1 MNETGSGGTPPG
13 RLGDDENSSAV
24 NSPSTEA
31 STGPPTGD
39 GTRADPRPP
48 AVILGICSG
57 VIVTVVMKHVYA
69 VAWLSTLVTAAVAVA
84 VIVLGL
90 WLVPRRQV
98 KDALKPVVTKVS
110 ARVVTAVAWGAA
122 GAAVMALVLLAAA
135 GVHGLRERAGSCA
148 QPLDL
153 RVLTTPEALTPLRAA
168 AAEFADHSEDRG
180 CRKYGVTVVPEAGP
194 VPLYDGFRL
203 LWRRS
208 APADERHAEGEQLF
222 GPQPDI
228 WIPSSTAEY
237 DFIPKAPGQVAP
249 SIQAGGRTAPSG
261 TGSAAGASAP
271 NGAGDPKFRPRGSL
285 GTSPLV
291 LALFTK
297 AHESVA
303 DPIAAPLATK
313 TSDLLSRFEDVDV
326 RLRAIARPVP
336 ETSSA
341 ALAVTPALYDAL
353 PGDDSKDERF
363 TGPAGL
369 VAPDAVSLLCQFR
382 ERAAAQ
388 DSDPPDDIAVAV
400 PEQVLHDYDMGRPLG
415 DRCGA
420 VDPGAAPYAKW
431 RLHPYYATD
440 LPTLDYPFVQVR
452 WRGQDTEER
461 DAAVT
466 EFRRWLDRHPLIRQ
480 GFRDGRGTVPPAP
493 EGDTRHF
500 YLSRLQRTVGDRVI
514 SPNVA
519 LTSAKGVQETLDRI
533 GAARPRISVSLMLDV
548 SASMGGAAQ
557 AREGVRLARGT
568 AFLRSLVSQLQSNDR
583 VGLQVS
589 SQKAPSDGAGTF
601 GNVPQDT
608 ASPDHKNAITSRL
621 QAVASGGGDQP
632 LSDAIAAADLGT
644 GRPNLILVTD
654 GQSTR
659 TNPQLSS
666 RVRWLAGEFRGR
678 HPDLRLTVVLTGPAT
693 CRSAP
698 VKQIVAA
705 LRPADGPGCVA
716 LTGASEVEQAAE
728 LLSGLR

>member
-1 MNETGSGGTPPG
+1 MTETGSGETPPG
-13 RLGDDENSSAV
+13 RQGDDENSTAG
-24 NSPSTEA
+24 NGA
-31 STGPPTGD
+31 SD
-39 GTRADPRPP
+39 GTKADPRPP
-48 AVILGICSG
+48 AVILGVCSG

-69 VAWLSTLVTAAVAVA
+69 VAWLSTLVTAAVAIA
-84 VIVLGL
+84 VIVLLL
-90 WLVPRRQV
+90 WLVSRREV
-98 KDALKPVVTKVS
+98 KDVLKPVVTKAT
-110 ARVVTAVAWGAA
+110 ARAVTAVAWGAA
-122 GAAVMALVLLAAA
+122 GAAVMALVLVAAVA
-135 GVHGLRERAGSCA
+135 VYGLRERTRSCG
-148 QPLDL
+148 QPLEL

-168 AAEFADHSEDRG
+168 AAEFANDSEDRG
-180 CRKYGVTVVPEAGP
+180 CRQYSVTVVPEAGP

-237 DFIPKAPGQVAP
+237 DFIPKGPGQVASP
-249 SIQAGGRTAPSG
+249 VQAGGGRAAPGRSGLGGSTAS
-261 TGSAAGASAP
+261 
-271 NGAGDPKFRPRGSL
+271 GAGDPKFRTRGSV

-303 DPIAAPLATK
+303 DPIAAPLATR
-313 TSDLLSRFEDVDV
+313 TSDVLNRLKDEDV

-353 PGDDSKDERF
+353 PGDDAEDERF
-363 TGPAGL
+363 AEPAGL

-388 DSDPPDDIAVAV
+388 DSEPPEDLAVAV

-420 VDPGAAPYAKW
+420 VDPDAAPYAKW

-440 LPTLDYPFVQVR
+440 LPTLDHPFVQVR

-466 EFRRWLDRHPLIRQ
+466 GFRRWLDRHPLTRQ
-480 GFRDGRGTVPPAP
+480 GFRDERGTIPPAL

-500 YLSRLQRTVGDRVI
+500 YLSRLQRVVGDRVM
-514 SPNVA
+514 PTNVA
-519 LTSAKGVQETLDRI
+519 LTPAKGVQETLDRI
-533 GAARPRISVSLMLDV
+533 GTARPRVSVSLMLDV

-557 AREGVRLARGT
+557 AREGARLARGT
-568 AFLRSLVSQLQSNDR
+568 SFLRSLVSQLQSNDR

-589 SQKAPSDGAGTF
+589 SQTAPPDNAGTF

-608 ASPDHKNAITSRL
+608 ASPDHKNAIVSRL

-654 GQSTR
+654 GQGTR
-659 TNPQLSS
+659 TNPQLAS
-666 RVRWLAGEFRGR
+666 RVRWLSGEFRER
-678 HPDLRLTVVLTGPAT
+678 HPDLRLTIVLTGPAT
-693 CRSAP
+693 CRSSP
-698 VKQIVAA
+698 VREIAAA
-705 LRPADGPGCVA
+705 LRPADGTGCVA

-728 LLSGLR
+728 LLSELR